1 MAAAL
6 RRSLRIPLFRRRFS
20 ALSTAATTATSPTP
34 SSDPISAAKS
44 AIRSESDPDRLV
56 SLFESAAHDPS
67 FYDDRPIYRFS
78 IQKLARHHRPDLI
91 ERLLEGAKSNPDPPK
106 SEGFLLRLLSLY
118 SEAGMPDHA
127 FRTFEAMPGL
137 GCRRTDRSLCA
148 LLSAFLKNDCV
159 DRLQDVF
166 DRAAVEFGIAPGIAS
181 YNVLLRALCS
191 IDEVE
196 KARALLDEMPDKGVE
211 PDIICYNTVLEGYLK
226 KGDYSGF
233 DEFLKEF
240 NRKKFSPNVGTFNCR
255 IAALCAQGKSLQAE
269 ELLDVMQS
277 KTIQP
282 NRLSFNTLI
291 DGFCKE
297 GNMDSAMKVFERMK
311 GFMRPDDTRVSP
323 DFKTYTTL
331 LEDLVEKGEFGKGV
345 EICKECLKKKWAPPF
360 ETVKG
365 LIDGLV
371 KSSRVNEAKDVIS
384 RMGKG
389 IKGDARDAWKKIEES
404 FSL

>member
-6 RRSLRIPLFRRRFS
+6 RRSLRIPLFRRHFS
-20 ALSTAATTATSPTP
+20 ALSTAATATSPSP

-67 FYDDRPIYRFS
+67 FYDDRPIYRLS

-91 ERLLEGAKSNPDPPK
+91 ERLLEGAKSNPDSPK

-127 FRTFEAMPGL
+127 VRTFEAMPGL
-137 GCRRTDRSLCA
+137 GCRRTERSLCA
-148 LLSAFLKNDCV
+148 LLSAFLKNGCV

-166 DRAAVEFGIAPGIAS
+166 DRAADEYGIAPGIAS

-191 IDEVE
+191 SNKVE
-196 KARALLDEMPDKGVE
+196 KARALLDEMPDMGVE
-211 PDIICYNTVLEGYLK
+211 PDIICYNTVLDGYLK

-233 DEFLKEF
+233 HEFLEEIS
-240 NRKKFSPNVGTFNCR
+240 RKKFSPNVGTFNCR
-255 IAALCAQGKSLQAE
+255 IAALCAQGKSFQAE
-269 ELLDVMQS
+269 ELLDVMKS
-277 KTIQP
+277 NRIQP
-282 NRLSFNTLI
+282 NRSSFNTLI
-291 DGFCKE
+291 DGFHKE

-311 GFMRPDDTRVSP
+311 GFKRPDDTGVSP

-331 LEDLVEKGEFGKGV
+331 LQGLVEKEEFARGV
-345 EICKECLKKKWAPPF
+345 EICKECLEKKWAPPF
-360 ETVKG
+360 EDVKRLMEG
-365 LIDGLV
+365 LM

-384 RMGKG
+384 WMGKEM
-389 IKGDARDAWKKIEES
+389 KDDARDAWKKIEEAYT
-404 FSL
+404 L